1 MSVQSPEVS
10 AAEPGGP
17 PRAETSGDTS
27 TTTEAGGTDP
37 AKKDSDRPLFILYLE
52 GAEYARTLR
61 QLTLWTHHVLLPVY
75 GREVTS
81 TAPWCARWW
90 EHPEAVAQLHG
101 LWLAWGEL
109 TGPGSGMCGP
119 ANWHRDYL
127 NHVMNAL
134 RDPSGP
140 FAGCK
145 PGAHR
150 RKEPPKV
157 DMVDP
162 FGPPPTSA

>member
-1 MSVQSPEVS
+1 MSTQPVAAPADERKPAPETEVVPRE
-10 AAEPGGP
+10 EPANP
-17 PRAETSGDTS
+17 PN
-27 TTTEAGGTDP
+27 
-37 AKKDSDRPLFILYLE
+37 FILYLD
-52 GAEYARTLR
+52 GPAYVNALR
-61 QLTLWTHHVLLPVY
+61 ELTLWTHHVLLPVY

-81 TAPWCARWW
+81 TAPWCSRWW

-101 LWLAWGEL
+101 LRLAWNEL

-127 NHVMNAL
+127 VPAMNSL
-134 RDPSGP
+134 RDPMGP

-150 RKEPPKV
+150 AKEKPAV
-157 DMVDP
+157 DALDP
-162 FGPPPTSA
+162 FGPPPPPAQG